1 MDEIFKV
8 LLKRSKKK
16 EWFFSVEIK
25 YKEYE
30 DLLDVDEDDFDVI
43 ILFDM

>member
-1 MDEIFKV
+1 MWKV
-8 LLKRSKKK
+8 KEDREK

-25 YKEYE
+25 YKGYE

-43 ILFDM
+43 VLKDF